1 MEIKNIL
8 SKINQTS
15 EEPENFFAIEIG
27 HEVVKTAIWHVKDK
41 VTQIVS
47 VGSIEEWNKSSE
59 ESLIEAIDASLS
71 VASEG
76 QSEDINKVIF
86 GLPETWVGLDGIV
99 ESKKLFLKTIT
110 KKLDIKPVGFVVST
124 EAIIH
129 HLRIKEGG
137 PPSVILISLTE
148 AEATISMVIVGEI
161 IGTQAVGRSDDLSK
175 DVEEGL
181 ARFSQVK
188 DLPTRMIVYDGNI
201 DLDAAKQTLISYDW
215 KSAASFLHFP
225 KIEDLSPQSTIKAI
239 AIAGGTEVA
248 KSLGIQVEEPEEEE
262 TTKDIKPIPELK
274 VEEVSAKDFG
284 FDDPTTKDDHIDP
297 LKQEV
302 DIGDNFQKV
311 HSDEVFES
319 DQAVEETTIEFPP
332 ETKIADPVSLVKK
345 KKFSFKLPKFKKF
358 KLLNTSKKFPVPPII
373 VIGGL
378 SLILLFSAGAY
389 AYWNYPK
396 AEITIHIK
404 PKTIEKEINFTLD
417 TTIDILDYDESIIP
431 AKEESIELEGEKET
445 NTTGT
450 KLVGE
455 KAAGT
460 VSVFNLTEYEKTFEA
475 GTSINF
481 DNLEF
486 TLNEDVIIA
495 SATAELG
502 TDYKKIVTPSQE
514 TVKVTAVDI
523 GDQYNFSTGTELYVE
538 NFDKSSFVAK
548 ATTDFSGGFAREI
561 QAVSKEDQD
570 NLKAALLKDL
580 KQQGIS
586 NLSVEASQEKRV
598 VELNDEEIV
607 KETFSADIGD
617 EEESLR
623 LALQFKLP
631 IYTYHLGDLSMLVEK
646 KYSQDFPDNFS
657 IDPKNLTLDILE
669 SELTKT
675 GVVEVSA
682 KANLNLSPDL
692 NLDEIAQKIRGRYP
706 EDTISYFSGLPNFS
720 RTETT
725 FNISLPTKLKT
736 FPRKLENISIIVE
749 TEN

>member
-47 VGSIEEWNKSSE
+47 IGSIEEWNRNSQD
-59 ESLIEAIDASLS
+59 SLIEAIDASLS

-76 QSEDINKVIF
+76 QPEDINKVIF

-99 ESKKLFLKTIT
+99 DNKKTFLKTIT
-110 KKLDIKPVGFVVST
+110 KKLDLKPVGFVVST

-148 AEATISMVIVGEI
+148 AEATISMVVVGEI
-161 IGTQAVGRSDDLSK
+161 VGTQAVGRSDDLSK

-225 KIEDLSPQSTIKAI
+225 KIEDLSPQSTIKAV

-248 KSLGIQVEEPEEEE
+248 KSLGIQVEEPEEEITKE
-262 TTKDIKPIPELK
+262 TQPIPEIK
-274 VEEVSAKDFG
+274 AEEVSAKDLG
-284 FDDPTTKDDHIDP
+284 FDDPTTKNDHIEP
-297 LKQEV
+297 PKQEI

-311 HSDEVFES
+311 HSEEIFKA
-319 DQAVEETTIEFPP
+319 DQVVEEISTPPPP
-332 ETKIADPVSLVKK
+332 ETRIEDSKPPVKN
-345 KKFSFKLPKFKKF
+345 KFSLKLPKFKIP
-358 KLLNTSKKFPVPPII
+358 KLINTSKKFPIPPII
-373 VIGGL
+373 IIGGL
-378 SLILLFSAGAY
+378 SLILLFSAGAF

-417 TTIDILDYDESIIP
+417 TAADLLDYNESIIP
-431 AKEESIELEGEKET
+431 AKEESIELEGEKEAS
-445 NTTGT
+445 TTGT

-455 KAAGT
+455 KATGT
-460 VSVFNLTEYEKTFEA
+460 VSMFNLTEYEKTFES

-486 TLNEDVIIA
+486 TLNEDITIA

-502 TDYKKIVTPSQE
+502 ADYKKIVTPSQE
-514 TVKVTAVDI
+514 TVKVTAITI

-561 QAVSKEDQD
+561 QAVSQEDQQ
-570 NLKAALLKDL
+570 NLKTALLEEL

-598 VELNDEEIV
+598 VELKDEEII

-617 EEESLR
+617 EEEKLK

-646 KYSQDFPDNFS
+646 KYSEDFPDNFS

-669 SELTKT
+669 SELTST
-675 GVVEVSA
+675 GVVTVSA

-692 NLDEIAQKIRGRYP
+692 NLDEIAQTIRGKYP
-706 EDTISYFSGLPNFS
+706 EQTKDYFAGLPNFS
-720 RTETT
+720 RIETT
-725 FNISLPTKLKT
+725 FNISLPAKLKT
-736 FPRKLENISIIVE
+736 FPRKIENISIKVE